1 MVSSPRAQW
10 RSFDVRQHHN
20 ASGVRKEWRFGGNC
34 AESTAYTGVAVLG
47 DEATSDTLLLV
58 YDKTHIE
65 VPKTKPKGDEV
76 NYVFSTRVKFV
87 SDP

>member
-1 MVSSPRAQW
+1 M
-10 RSFDVRQHHN
+10 H
-20 ASGVRKEWRFGGNC
+20 
-34 AESTAYTGVAVLG
+34 TAYTGVAVLG

-87 SDP
+87 ADP